1 MTLTQLCVRL
11 LKCPM
16 LKLNCFAEAPRNG
29 PDEEFESWSEI
40 STDEPDPSTNRLESN
55 MDDVPVP
62 TENTFDVTLP
72 ATHSYL
78 GQNLEELRGRT
89 ILDDGIY
96 MNLPLLIK
104 QSVLFP
110 GQTLPMTVFGAQT
123 IEMLQNCIQNDRTFG
138 VVCYG
143 YPEMERIGTTAEIY
157 EYTDGG
163 WTDHGRREFRLKA
176 KGRQR
181 FKILRIITQ
190 DHNKISANVKV
201 LPEITLGPPFLDQRL
216 ASLDHLRVFPDSET
230 DIKKQK
236 KDMKKQ
242 ERVENLDAAVTAWPA
257 WVYRLYDPKRL
268 SFKIRQHL
276 QFLETRG
283 GNVPK
288 DPVDLS
294 FWVAQNIL
302 MDHSERLMLLNYDCA
317 ISRLQREMKYLVE
330 DNIYVCVNCE
340 SFIGRQ
346 SHMFPMN
353 REGPQ
358 GTYVNPGGVIHE
370 TITFYHVQGVML
382 SDTPPSTEYSWFPG
396 YAWTIAICKGCLHHV
411 GWKFTAT
418 ESDLRPKAFWGLT
431 RRSLKNRDL
440 KVKKKK

>member
-11 LKCPM
+11 FKCPI
-16 LKLNCFAEAPRNG
+16 LKLNCFAEVYPHS
-29 PDEEFESWSEI
+29 PDEDFESSSDV
-40 STDEPDPSTNRLESN
+40 STLELDLPAHRRYVETI
-55 MDDVPVP
+55 MEDIPVP

-78 GQNLEELRGRT
+78 GQNLEEVRGRT

-123 IEMLQNCIQNDRTFG
+123 IDMLQNCIQNDRTFG

-143 YPEMERIGTTAEIY
+143 HPEMERIGTTAEIY

-163 WTDHGRREFRLKA
+163 IWMDHGRREFRLKA

-216 ASLDHLRVFPDSET
+216 ASLDRLRVFSDLEE
-230 DIKKQK
+230 
-236 KDMKKQ
+236 DMKKQ
-242 ERVENLDAAVTAWPA
+242 EKVENLDAAVTAWPA
-257 WVYRLYDPKRL
+257 WVYRQYDPIRL
-268 SFKIRQHL
+268 SFRIRQHL

-283 GNVPK
+283 GSIPK
-288 DPVDLS
+288 DPIDLS

-302 MDHSERLMLLNYDCA
+302 MDHDERLLLLSYDCA
-317 ISRLQREMKYLVE
+317 ISRLQRELKYLME
-330 DNIYVCVNCE
+330 DKIYVCVNCE

-353 REGPQ
+353 KEGPQ
-358 GTYVNPGGVIHE
+358 GTYVNPGGIIHE
-370 TITFYHVQGVML
+370 TITFYHVQGIML
-382 SDTPPSTEYSWFPG
+382 SDAAPSTEYSWFPG
-396 YAWTIAICKGCLHHV
+396 YAWTIAICKGCHHHV
-411 GWKFTAT
+411 GWKFTAVHNN
-418 ESDLRPKAFWGLT
+418 LRPKTFWGLT
-431 RRSLKNRDL
+431 RRSLKN
-440 KVKKKK
+440 KKKK

>member
-1 MTLTQLCVRL
+1 MDI
-11 LKCPM
+11 
-16 LKLNCFAEAPRNG
+16 
-29 PDEEFESWSEI
+29 DEDYDSEESDF
-40 STDEPDPSTNRLESN
+40 DERSAVDLPGHRRYVEPN
-55 MDDVPVP
+55 MEDIPVP
-62 TENTFDVTLP
+62 TDNTFDVTLP

-78 GQNLEELRGRT
+78 GQNLEEVRGRT

-96 MNLPLLIK
+96 INLPLLIK

-110 GQTLPMTVFGAQT
+110 GQTLPMTVFGAHT
-123 IEMLQNCIQNDRTFG
+123 IDMLQNCIQNDRTFG

-143 YPEMERIGTTAEIY
+143 HPEMERIGTTAEIY

-163 WTDHGRREFRLKA
+163 VWMDHGRREFRLKA

-216 ASLDHLRVFPDSET
+216 ASLDRLRVFPDSEE
-230 DIKKQK
+230 
-236 KDMKKQ
+236 DMKKQ
-242 ERVENLDAAVTAWPA
+242 ERVQNLDAAVTAWPA
-257 WVYRLYDPKRL
+257 WVYRQYDPIRL
-268 SFKIRQHL
+268 SFRIRQHL

-283 GNVPK
+283 GSIPK

-302 MDHSERLMLLNYDCA
+302 MDHDERLTLLSYDCA
-317 ISRLQREMKYLVE
+317 ISRLQRELKYLME
-330 DNIYVCVNCE
+330 
-340 SFIGRQ
+340 
-346 SHMFPMN
+346 
-353 REGPQ
+353 EGPQ

-382 SDTPPSTEYSWFPG
+382 SDAAPSTEYSWFPG
-396 YAWTIAICKGCLHHV
+396 YAWTVAICKSCHHHI
-411 GWKFTAT
+411 GWKFTAVLNN
-418 ESDLRPKAFWGLT
+418 LRPKTFWGLT
-431 RRSLKNRDL
+431 RRSLKNN
-440 KVKKKK
+440 KKK